1 MISRRWSDRD
11 LASTGDCAGS
21 LLVRVSS
28 WCVHSL
34 SVQHKYPQ
42 TLLDTFNPRLFSLPC
57 TQFMVVVSF
66 ATFNPPKY
74 GSYYFPTWAT
84 MLGWCLSI
92 SSMIMVPLYAI
103 YKFCSLPGSFCDVS
117 ISYSS
122 ICKTLYH
129 DKLRQATFTS
139 IALYT
144 KAVLKQLQH
153 NKVLGICYTC
163 CFQNWP
169 VYKKIAH
176 TFLIM
181 LYCHQIL
188 NSILLSTCFLAI
200 STGFVFVLEQIDL
213 SLCTSVFEWRKHYLW
228 IILPMFTQK
237 LRFISSDQ
245 W

>member
-21 LLVRVSS
+21 LSVRVSS

-34 SVQHKYPQ
+34 SVQHKYHQ

-122 ICKTLYH
+122 ICKTLYQ
-129 DKLRQATFTS
+129 DELRQATFTS
-139 IALYT
+139 IAFIQKL
-144 KAVLKQLQH
+144 
-153 NKVLGICYTC
+153 
-163 CFQNWP
+163 FWSS
-169 VYKKIAH
+169 
-176 TFLIM
+176 F
-181 LYCHQIL
+181 
-188 NSILLSTCFLAI
+188 SIIKFW
-200 STGFVFVLEQIDL
+200 GFVTLVVFKIDQ
-213 SLCTSVFEWRKHYLW
+213 STK
-228 IILPMFTQK
+228 K
-237 LRFISSDQ
+237 
-245 W
+245 